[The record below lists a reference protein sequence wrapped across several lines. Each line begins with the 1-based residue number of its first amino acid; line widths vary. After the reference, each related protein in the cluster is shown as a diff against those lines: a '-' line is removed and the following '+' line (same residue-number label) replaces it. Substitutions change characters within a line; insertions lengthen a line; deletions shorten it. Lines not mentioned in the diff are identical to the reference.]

1 MSKMSK
7 FLEKTLTYGA
17 KAGWAVFSRLNT
29 ISPNKSFTPRWSD
42 KPLLKSYEKEKP
54 ALGWPR
60 TADSLCPKCVP
71 EIRQQIV
78 DGKLPHE
85 VLLNEKVGEIK
96 AQIIER
102 DGQILMVKDCPTH
115 GHFEDVMSI
124 DPAFFKH
131 LEEVFPGRD
140 IKAHNDEKLHNH
152 GTSTVTHG
160 RGSVLTIDLTN
171 RCNMMC
177 DPCFMDANQ
186 VGFVHELTWDEIK
199 TMLDNAVSIKPR
211 RQMSVQFSGGEPTL
225 SPYFLDAIAYARK
238 VGYESVQAATNG
250 IEFAKSKELCRAA
263 AEAGLRYA
271 YLQFDGIGNAANS
284 HRKVGNLFDVK
295 LQAIHNLH
303 EAGVD
308 IVPVTTI
315 INGINN
321 EQVGHIIQFALDN
334 PKKINF
340 LSFQPVSFTGR
351 DEAVSDERR
360 AAQRYTLSHLAHD
373 IRDQTGLGESTRD
386 WFPISFMSTFSDW
399 ADLVHGPQHEW
410 GQLSCGCHPN
420 CGIGMALMIDKET
433 KEAAPVTAFLD
444 MGTDAKDQATVND
457 ATRGKFLSTLALGR
471 SLMRNYAPFQ
481 APTRFKITDMMKKMD
496 KTFNATG
503 KDYGSVKGDRTME
516 DIKKRR
522 EDRWNFLFIAGM
534 WFQDLFNYDFRRT
547 EQCII
552 PYATQE
558 GEISFCAYNTGVGWR
573 NIIEKM
579 HMTATLTK
587 WYEEHGR
594 HEIFAG
600 GKKVKMDDEAHS
612 LLLRDAL
619 VTNELQHD
627 LDKLGIAKNSREE
640 KVRAR
645 DAKQK
650 ASAAGLQ
657 ASASAD
663 DAVVGVDRGPKV
675 NDEAYNARMA
685 ALYREVVLK
694 EKPVV
699 AENGFIPLGALTGN
713 GNGNGTHAAKPEVAE
728 PVAGDLVSFWLLA
741 QPRTGRLRNLVRNTW
756 WLFQAMRKCPR
767 GSEGIFY
774 GLYPG

>member
-1 MSKMSK
+1 MSRAVKYSERAVTI
-7 FLEKTLTYGA
+7 LAQGA
-17 KAGWAVFSRLNT
+17 WSVFERVNR
-29 ISPNKSFTPRWSD
+29 ISPNASFTPKWSE
-42 KPLLKSYEKEKP
+42 KPLLKSYQKEKP
-54 ALGWPR
+54 PLGWPR
-60 TADSLCPKCVP
+60 STDSLCPKCVP
-71 EIRQQIV
+71 EIRQQII

-102 DGQILMVKDCPTH
+102 DGKILMVKDCPTH
-115 GHFEDVMSI
+115 GHFEDVMAI
-124 DPAFFKH
+124 DTEFFRH

-140 IKAHNDEKLHNH
+140 IKAHNDDKLHNH

-199 TMLDNAVSIKPR
+199 TMLDNAISIKPR

-225 SPYFLDAIAYARK
+225 SPYFLDAIAYSRK
-238 VGYESVQAATNG
+238 VGYNSVQAATNG

-321 EQVGHIIQFALDN
+321 EQVGRIIQFALDN

-340 LSFQPVSFTGR
+340 VSFQPVSFTGR
-351 DEAVSDERR
+351 DEDVSDERR
-360 AAQRYTLSHLAHD
+360 VAQRYTLSHMAHD
-373 IRDQTGLGESTRD
+373 VKNQTGLGEPTRD

-399 ADLVHGPQHEW
+399 ADLVHGPNADW

-433 KEAAPVTAFLD
+433 KEAVPVTAFLNAD
-444 MGTDAKDQATVND
+444 RLAKDVAKIND
-457 ATRGKFLSTLALGR
+457 AARGKFLSVVGVTLAL
-471 SLMRNYAPFQ
+471 LRNYD
-481 APTRFKITDMMKKMD
+481 PTKSPTHFKILDLLQKFD
-496 KTFNATG
+496 KCFGATG
-503 KDYGSVKGDRTME
+503 RNYGKVTGDRTMA
-516 DIKKRR
+516 DIEQRR
-522 EDRWNFLFIAGM
+522 ADRWNFLFIAGM

-600 GKKVKMDDEAHS
+600 GKKVGMN
-612 LLLRDAL
+612 DATHNL
-619 VTNELQHD
+619 VLNQEHVTASAND
-627 LDKLGIAKNSREE
+627 TLDKLGIAKNSREE
-640 KVRAR
+640 KIKAR
-645 DAKQK
+645 DEKIKSDAESAKM
-650 ASAAGLQ
+650 
-657 ASASAD
+657 
-663 DAVVGVDRGPKV
+663 
-675 NDEAYNARMA
+675 AR
-685 ALYREVVLK
+685 LYREHVLG
-694 EKPVV
+694 EKPK
-699 AENGFIPLGALTGN
+699 EGFIPLDSLIAPAPK
-713 GNGNGTHAAKPEVAE
+713 AAPKAPSEE
-728 PVAGDLVSFWLLA
+728 PVMGD
-741 QPRTGRLRNLVRNTW
+741 
-756 WLFQAMRKCPR
+756 
-767 GSEGIFY
+767 
-774 GLYPG
+774 